1 MLETLFAAR
10 RHHDRVTHLEFEL
23 HTTPVPVLGRE
34 EATVHKAQD
43 LKQLDCSDLGLTQL
57 AAGLELNTIKK
68 NSHCHSRATM
78 YSVYSKKRDW
88 ERSSACMHECKM
100 ILLS

>member
-1 MLETLFAAR
+1 MLKTLLAAR
-10 RHHDRVTHLEFEL
+10 RHHDRVTLLEFEL

-57 AAGLELNTIKK
+57 AAGLELNTKK
-68 NSHCHSRATM
+68 NSPCPSRATM